1 MKSLGLFCLRLAPL
15 AALMLLSACDTTTPK
30 KPKPIPPHE
39 DIDEKPWNRPRSWE
53 NNSKFGGMMPQ
64 SH

>member
-1 MKSLGLFCLRLAPL
+1 L
-15 AALMLLSACDTTTPK
+15 LLSACDTTTPK